1 MFPEDPSVADG
12 QALDYKNI
20 LIVRTDRIGDVV
32 LTLPMI
38 EVLRKNF
45 PLAKISFLGRSYTRD
60 IVEGQPGLNAVLLYD
75 DAGKLKSIWKLFFE
89 VRNAKFDLAI
99 VAFPRFRIALLL
111 WLSRIKMRVASGYRW
126 YSFLFNNRVYE
137 HRKTAEKHEFEY
149 NLSLVRRLGCEVDP
163 GIKPTIVIHPNAL
176 NAAALERTR
185 LGLVSKDIVAILHP
199 GSGGSARDW
208 SPANFSFLAQ
218 RLASLGW
225 QVVITGAKGEEDLV
239 RSVVDK
245 SCASSSFSVG
255 NLSLSELAAFIS
267 LADLFVSNSTGPLHI
282 AAAVG
287 TPVIAFY
294 PPIVACSPQR
304 WGPVTEKKI
313 LFVPEESKCELCH
326 GSPCRS
332 NICMEQIKVE
342 QVVDAAL
349 RLVKKDKKSRT
360 SNNIP
365 AFL

>member
-1 MFPEDPSVADG
+1 LFPEDASVADG
-12 QALDYKNI
+12 PALNYNNI

-38 EVLRKNF
+38 QVLRKNF
-45 PLAKISFLGRSYTRD
+45 PLAKISFLVRSYTRD

-75 DAGKLKSIWKLFFE
+75 DAGKLKSLWTLFFE
-89 VRNAKFDLAI
+89 VRDAKFDLAI
-99 VAFPRFRIALLL
+99 VAFPRFRVALLL
-111 WLSRIKMRVASGYRW
+111 WLSRVKMRVGSGYRW
-126 YSFLFNNRVYE
+126 YSFFFNNRVYE

-149 NLSLVRRLGCEVDP
+149 NLSLLSELGCDVDP
-163 GIKPTIVIHPNAL
+163 GVKPIFAIHADALIKASN
-176 NAAALERTR
+176 ERKR
-185 LGLVSKDIVAILHP
+185 LGLTSGDIVAILHP

-208 SPANFSFLAQ
+208 SPKNFSLLAQ
-218 RLASLGW
+218 KFAALGW
-225 QVVITGAKGEEDLV
+225 KVVITGAKEEEEMV
-239 RSVVDK
+239 RSVVVN
-245 SCASSSFSVG
+245 SGVSTSFSVG
-255 NLSLSELAAFIS
+255 NLSLGELAAFIS

-313 LFVPEESKCELCH
+313 LFVPEVSQCELCH

-332 NICMEQIKVE
+332 NVCMDQIDVE
-342 QVVDAAL
+342 QVVDAAIQ
-349 RLVKKDKKSRT
+349 LVKREKKTRT